1 MPRWYQKSATVNSKF
16 AADNWLQ
23 ISCIKTLFLINS
35 SFASS
40 IFICFLLAFLAFHVC
55 KFNNNNN
62 NNNSDNNSNKNN
74 NDNNNNNN
82 NSNNNNKII
91 IIIKTVVHV
100 RSENG
105 TAKVCSISLKL

>member
-23 ISCIKTLFLINS
+23 ISCIKALFLINS

-62 NNNSDNNSNKNN
+62 NDNNSNKNN

-82 NSNNNNKII
+82 SNNNNKI

-100 RSENG
+100 RSQNG